1 MDEAI
6 ESLVSLRS
14 DHPHIDLVR
23 EMVVT
28 AMKFLDA
35 GGDRGDMRQANTAFK
50 ELRYATKV
58 FSPFAAVHKVSV
70 FGSARIVPA
79 DPSYIQAVDF
89 SRRMADAGWMVITG
103 AGPGIMQAG
112 NEGAGRNRSFG
123 VNIRLPFEQS
133 ANPAVMGSP
142 HLITFRYF
150 FTRKLFF
157 VRESHATVLF
167 PGGYGTLDEGT
178 EVLTLIQTGKT
189 RPIPVV
195 MLDAPGGD
203 YWRSVAEFLRREL
216 GGRGYISAEDLD
228 LFKVTDSV
236 DEAVEEVTSF
246 YRNYHSSRH
255 VGGNFLVRMLR
266 PPDGEEMEALRTDFA
281 ALIEKGGEGF
291 EVHRGPVRGE
301 SPGDPA
307 DPPWRLLF
315 PFDKRSHGRLR
326 KLIDRVNTW

>member
-1 MDEAI
+1 MDEAV
-6 ESLVSLRS
+6 EALVALRA

-28 AMKFLDA
+28 AMKFLDS
-35 GGDRGDMRQANTAFK
+35 GGDRGAVRQANIAFK

-70 FGSARIVPA
+70 FGSARIRRG
-79 DPSYIQAVDF
+79 DPSWVQAVDF

-133 ANPAVMGSP
+133 ANPEVEGSP
-142 HLITFRYF
+142 NLITFRYF

-167 PGGYGTLDEGT
+167 PGGFGTLDEGT

-195 MLDAPGGD
+195 MLDQPGGD
-203 YWRSVAEFLRREL
+203 YWRSVEEFL
-216 GGRGYISAEDLD
+216 GRALRDRGLVSPEDMH

-236 DEAVEEVTSF
+236 DEAVEEVLGF

-255 VGGNFLVRMLR
+255 VGADFLVRMSR
-266 PPDGEEMEALRTDFA
+266 PPDAAELEALRTDFA
-281 ALIEKGGEGF
+281 DILTPGGGGF
-291 EVHRGPVRGE
+291 EVHRGRVRGE
-301 SPGDPA
+301 GPGDPVEPA
-307 DPPWRLLF
+307 WRLLF

-326 KLIDRVNTW
+326 LLVDRVNTW